1 MEIKSMTTSL
11 DDALVDVRR
20 AYRLLADY
28 QQRLVELLAFIRS
41 ELNAKPYHQCFRNA
55 VPRGFSGLEQ
65 SETAGKRF
73 LPLLDVSVLSL
84 RNNGQEDY
92 VHNHKSGD
100 LLVDINVISDSGNSS
115 NEGVKED
122 AGKSAED
129 STSALA
135 IYFFVCDIPAP
146 APFNWYYQVWSNF
159 PYPNPGEEITCKKV
173 PGYRAYGEIIS
184 LAKFAD
190 EQSIRTEIGTLR
202 QQASK
207 KLGINI

>member
-1 MEIKSMTTSL
+1 MTTSL

-122 AGKSAED
+122 AGKSAETAPAHWQF
-129 STSALA
+129 TSLFA
-135 IYFFVCDIPAP
+135 IYQLQHHSTGIIRSGVTFLIP
-146 APFNWYYQVWSNF
+146 
-159 PYPNPGEEITCKKV
+159 
-173 PGYRAYGEIIS
+173 
-184 LAKFAD
+184 
-190 EQSIRTEIGTLR
+190 IRVR
-202 QQASK
+202 R
-207 KLGINI
+207 